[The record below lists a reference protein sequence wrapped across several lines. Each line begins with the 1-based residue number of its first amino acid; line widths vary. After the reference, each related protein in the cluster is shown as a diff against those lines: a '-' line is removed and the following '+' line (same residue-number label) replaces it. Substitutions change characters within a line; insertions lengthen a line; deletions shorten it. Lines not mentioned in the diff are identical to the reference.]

1 MAKFELEDGAS
12 LELLDGEEII
22 CASPKVARLEGFF
35 KGTTFIFVITNK
47 RVALVRYPKKDKEGK
62 GTDTVNYADILYAQ
76 RGKDPDSS
84 LSEFSIVFLEKE
96 KKLGF
101 IPVHKKM
108 LFRIQAGL
116 VESFVLTGKD
126 IAAEMRSVGANMA
139 DSAARESAANDAT
152 SLADYEKRMDQ
163 WRAVRK
169 QFVEGS
175 GKNSKPTPKDRRN
188 LLVSALNDAIKLAKQ

>member
-1 MAKFELEDGAS
+1 M
-12 LELLDGEEII
+12 LD
-22 CASPKVARLEGFF
+22 
-35 KGTTFIFVITNK
+35 
-47 RVALVRYPKKDKEGK
+47 
-62 GTDTVNYADILYAQ
+62 
-76 RGKDPDSS
+76 
-84 LSEFSIVFLEKE
+84 
-96 KKLGF
+96 